1 MRTGASAI
9 QFPENVI
16 AHPASLDHCV
26 LRGVRRVSMASSA
39 DPIVGVRMVEA
50 AILRRVSVF
59 VRPVIP
65 DRYVLI
71 VARAKDT
78 VCGAS
83 KGVNASTVRI
93 ATT

>member
-1 MRTGASAI
+1 MGGVNWNCALFVSGV
-9 QFPENVI
+9 P
-16 AHPASLDHCV
+16 S
-26 LRGVRRVSMASSA
+26 GVRRASTGSNV
-39 DPIVGVRMVEA
+39 DRIVAARTGEV

-83 KGVNASTVRI
+83 KSVNASTVPI
-93 ATT
+93 AIT

>member
-1 MRTGASAI
+1 MDLGVNWNGVFFVSG
-9 QFPENVI
+9 
-16 AHPASLDHCV
+16 V

-93 ATT
+93 AIT